1 MATKQEILSKLAAS
15 HEQRIS
21 KVLFDLEED
30 IIAQLQR
37 ATDGVPLTTEL
48 AIQLRPNLKQLIE
61 QNYLKE
67 GSRIISE
74 YDEVV
79 KGYMDYIRT
88 TPVSDKFKTLTKP
101 DLKIINQLKQL
112 SFSGFEDVANR
123 FLDTIATEIY
133 SSAITGKPFP
143 QVVENIRASING
155 VYRRSNEE
163 AVNRLVRIVEENRYS
178 DDPLAKKKYLDARKI
193 LHSKYAS
200 DIRGENMRKYANQ
213 IAHDSIMQF
222 DGQFTK
228 YKGQEAGINT
238 YKYTGTNITTTRQF
252 CRANLNEIK
261 TEEEWREVF
270 TGNWR
275 GKSGSDPFVNRG
287 GYRCRH
293 SLIPYDPAWDA
304 IEEVDKIKPRPK
316 KEGKPKSIVP
326 NVAIGSLLD
335 KGSDKLRKN
344 YEDEFNSQ
352 LTDQQKNIVNR
363 IIKPTKISRAKGGYV
378 ISRGGEF
385 LEVGELKAGYNIFDK
400 MTGGQGVK
408 SFVIAHEYGHHIDW
422 VTSGVKGKMWSQLN
436 DDFKKAIDKD
446 RRSFK
451 GENFKDLR
459 GVSKEGYY
467 IIDNDELKKVYD
479 DIAYRKEAYKEISR
493 IEIRD
498 GKRVRVK
505 YKLKRNI
512 NELRGDGY
520 AAISDIIDALTRGTF
535 MRKNGGMWGHGESY
549 YRKSG
554 NVEIEIFANLFSIK
568 HNEKAYNLAK
578 KYIPNTVNEFEKRL
592 KELES
597 F

>member
-133 SSAITGKPFP
+133 SSAVTGKPFP

-304 IEEVDKIKPRPK
+304 IEEVNKIKPRP
-316 KEGKPKSIVP
+316 EVKPKSVVPDIVIS
-326 NVAIGSLLD
+326 NLLTRGSKKTKAAYD
-335 KGSDKLRKN
+335 AD
-344 YEDEFNSQ
+344 FNSQ
-352 LTDQQKNIVNR
+352 LTDQQKNIVN
-363 IIKPTKISRAKGGYV
+363 K
-378 ISRGGEF
+378 
-385 LEVGELKAGYNIFDK
+385 FDK
-400 MTGGQGVK
+400 PNKIINGKKGYYTSYDGEMSAQLNAIDKNTYSELDGVK
-408 SFVIAHEYGHHIDW
+408 SFVITHEYGHHIDYITNGSKFEAW
-422 VTSGVKGKMWSQLN
+422 SETNKGFR
-436 DDFKKAIDKD
+436 DAIQKDK
-446 RRSFK
+446 RRFK
-451 GENFKDLR
+451 GT
-459 GVSKEGYY
+459 EGRFDY
-467 IIDNDELKKVYD
+467 IIDKEEYD
-479 DIAYRKEAYKEISR
+479 SLFDQIATKRLTPIYSKYDKTRKLTDLSIT
-493 IEIRD
+493 
-498 GKRVRVK
+498 
-505 YKLKRNI
+505 
-512 NELRGDGY
+512 ELREDGY
-520 AAISDIIDALTRGTF
+520 GEVSDIIDALAKGSFREGY
-535 MRKNGGMWGHGESY
+535 GAWGHKKSY
-549 YRKSG
+549 WARSG
-554 NVEIEIFANLFSIK
+554 AVEKEIFANLFSIR
-568 HNEKAYNLAK
+568 HNEKAYSLAK
-578 KYIPNTVNEFEKRL
+578 KIIPNTVKEFEKRL
-592 KELES
+592 DALERI
-597 F
+597 

>member
-48 AIQLRPNLKQLIE
+48 AIQLRPNLKTLIE

-101 DLKIINQLKQL
+101 DLVLINQLKQL

-133 SSAITGKPFP
+133 SSAVTGKPFP
-143 QVVENIRASING
+143 QIVENIRASING
-155 VYRRSNEE
+155 VYRRSNEA
-163 AVNRLVRIVEENRYS
+163 AVNRLVAIVEENRYS
-178 DDPLAKKKYLDARKI
+178 DDPIAKKKYLDARKI

-200 DIRGENMRKYANQ
+200 DIRGENMRKYASQ

-252 CRANLNEIK
+252 CRGQLNEIK
-261 TEEEWREVF
+261 SEEEWRDVF

-304 IEEVDKIKPRPK
+304 IPEVNKIKPRTK
-316 KEGKPKSIVP
+316 KELKPKSAVP
-326 NVAIGSLLD
+326 DVIIGGLLTR
-335 KGSDKLRKN
+335 GSDKVRKA
-344 YEDEFNSQ
+344 YQDEFNEQ
-352 LTDQQKNIVNR
+352 LTDQLKNIAN
-363 IIKPTKISRAKGGYV
+363 KYEYPQTISKGKGVYRWWKSEMVASSKAVSKMKGGDGVKSYV
-378 ISRGGEF
+378 IS
-385 LEVGELKAGYNIFDK
+385 
-400 MTGGQGVK
+400 
-408 SFVIAHEYGHHIDW
+408 HEYGHHIDY
-422 VTSGVKGKMWSQLN
+422 VTNNTRGVAWSESN
-436 DDFKKAIDKD
+436 KDFIEAIDKD
-446 RRSFK
+446 RKRFK
-451 GENFKDLR
+451 GKIVKDRRAGKSDL
-459 GVSKEGYY
+459 Y
-467 IIDNDELKKVYD
+467 IIDKEELDKVFDELAFKV
-479 DIAYRKEAYKEISR
+479 RKDVSR
-493 IEIRD
+493 ISYGREFITNRELTE
-498 GKRVRVK
+498 
-505 YKLKRNI
+505 LK
-512 NELRGDGY
+512 GDGF
-520 AAISDIIDALTRGTF
+520 ANISDIIDALTKGKF
-535 MRKNGGMWGHGESY
+535 ANDYQMWGHGESY
-549 YRKSG
+549 FGQLGR
-554 NVEIEIFANLFSIK
+554 VEKEIFANLFSLK
-568 HNEKAYNLAK
+568 HNEEAYNLAK
-578 KYIPNTVNEFEKRL
+578 KYIPNTVKQFEKRL
-592 KELES
+592 LELERL
-597 F
+597 

>member
-37 ATDGVPLTTEL
+37 ATDGVPLTTDL
-48 AIQLRPNLKQLIE
+48 AIQLRPNLKRLIE

-67 GSRIISE
+67 GSKIISE

-88 TPVSDKFKTLTKP
+88 TPVSAKFKTLTKP
-101 DLKIINQLKQL
+101 DLVLINQLKQL

-133 SSAITGKPFP
+133 SSAVTGKPFP

-200 DIRGENMRKYANQ
+200 DIRGDNMRKYANQ

-228 YKGQEAGINT
+228 HKGQEAGINT

-293 SLIPYDPAWDA
+293 SLIPYDPAWDVE
-304 IEEVDKIKPRPK
+304 EEVKQKVDNIKPKTKTVGNIP
-316 KEGKPKSIVP
+316 
-326 NVAIGSLLD
+326 
-335 KGSDKLRKN
+335 
-344 YEDEFNSQ
+344 
-352 LTDQQKNIVNR
+352 QKNIYSPFPNTNGNSVN
-363 IIKPTKISRAKGGYV
+363 KI
-378 ISRGGEF
+378 
-385 LEVGELKAGYNIFDK
+385 
-400 MTGGQGVK
+400 
-408 SFVIAHEYGHHIDW
+408 
-422 VTSGVKGKMWSQLN
+422 LN
-436 DDFKKAIDKD
+436 DLDGNEESTIRINNFINAIGIL
-446 RRSFK
+446 F
-451 GENFKDLR
+451 N
-459 GVSKEGYY
+459 GVAHP
-467 IIDNDELKKVYD
+467 L
-479 DIAYRKEAYKEISR
+479 
-493 IEIRD
+493 
-498 GKRVRVK
+498 
-505 YKLKRNI
+505 
-512 NELRGDGY
+512 
-520 AAISDIIDALTRGTF
+520 
-535 MRKNGGMWGHGESY
+535 
-549 YRKSG
+549 
-554 NVEIEIFANLFSIK
+554 
-568 HNEKAYNLAK
+568 
-578 KYIPNTVNEFEKRL
+578 
-592 KELES
+592 
-597 F
+597 

>member
-37 ATDGVPLTTEL
+37 ATDGVPLTTQL
-48 AIQLRPNLKQLIE
+48 AIQLRPNLKTLIK

-67 GSRIISE
+67 GSKIISE

-101 DLKIINQLKQL
+101 DLVLINQLKQL

-133 SSAITGKPFP
+133 SSAVTGKPFP

-163 AVNRLVRIVEENRYS
+163 AVNRLVRVIEENRYS
-178 DDPLAKKKYLDARKI
+178 DDPIAKSKYLNARKI

-200 DIRGENMRKYANQ
+200 DIRGDNMRKYANQ

-252 CRANLNEIK
+252 CRAQLNEIK

-293 SLIPYDPAWDA
+293 SLIPYDPAWDNMP
-304 IEEVDKIKPRPK
+304 EVKEKVGIVKPRPK
-316 KEGKPKSIVP
+316 EETKTSVVP
-326 NVAIGSLLD
+326 NIAIGKLLNR
-335 KGSDKLRKN
+335 GSDKVRKA

-352 LTDQQKNIVNR
+352 LTDQQKRIVNKFEKPS
-363 IIKPTKISRAKGGYV
+363 IIKNGKKGYYLVNDNELSAELNKINKAKNSPDE
-378 ISRGGEF
+378 I
-385 LEVGELKAGYNIFDK
+385 K
-400 MTGGQGVK
+400 GVK
-408 SFVIAHEYGHHIDW
+408 SFVIAHEYGHHIDYI
-422 VTSGVKGKMWSQLN
+422 TSGKRLRAWSQDN
-436 DDFKKAIDKD
+436 EDFKKAIQKDK
-446 RRSFK
+446 RRFK
-451 GENFKDLR
+451 GTNI
-459 GVSKEGYY
+459 V
-467 IIDNDELKKVYD
+467 
-479 DIAYRKEAYKEISR
+479 
-493 IEIRD
+493 D
-498 GKRVRVK
+498 GKIDPTNSK
-505 YKLKRNI
+505 DGYFSINDDDALDNI
-512 NELRGDGY
+512 FNDLATRTEVTITKGSYSYRRKFTELRQDGY
-520 AAISDIIDALTRGTF
+520 GEVSDIIDSLVKGKFRN
-535 MRKNGGMWGHGESY
+535 KYYMWGHTPSY
-549 YRKSG
+549 WG
-554 NVEIEIFANLFSIK
+554 NTGSVEVEIFANLFAIK
-568 HNEKAYNLAK
+568 HNEKAYNIAK
-578 KYIPNTVNEFEKRL
+578 KYIPNTVKEFEKRL
-592 KELES
+592 LELEGL
-597 F
+597 

>member
-67 GSRIISE
+67 GSKIISE

-101 DLKIINQLKQL
+101 DLVLINQLKQL

-133 SSAITGKPFP
+133 SSAVTGKPFP

-155 VYRRSNEE
+155 VYRRSNEA
-163 AVNRLVRIVEENRYS
+163 AVNRLVSIVEENRYS
-178 DDPLAKKKYLDARKI
+178 DDPIAKKKYLDARKI

-200 DIRGENMRKYANQ
+200 DIRGENMRKYASQ

-261 TEEEWREVF
+261 SEEEWRDVF

-304 IEEVDKIKPRPK
+304 EEKVKQKVNKIKDKTTITKSSYKNPIKKENINVVSAGIIQTELAKRIVKNANDKKYPRFDDGEYPIRFYNSLGKDGKVSLFGLNDKAASFVASIMDEIDELCDDLKIPRIRGISTTNDAIAMMGDGILYLNPKYFNDFIGTTIKRVSNYKLGTYKITSRRKVLGQDVPHNAFEYFEDELDKIRNT
-316 KEGKPKSIVP
+316 I
-326 NVAIGSLLD
+326 
-335 KGSDKLRKN
+335 
-344 YEDEFNSQ
+344 YH
-352 LTDQQKNIVNR
+352 
-363 IIKPTKISRAKGGYV
+363 
-378 ISRGGEF
+378 
-385 LEVGELKAGYNIFDK
+385 EL
-400 MTGGQGVK
+400 
-408 SFVIAHEYGHHIDW
+408 GHH
-422 VTSGVKGKMWSQLN
+422 VSQYLN
-436 DDFKKAIDKD
+436 ANLENYKKLGMKYYMTY
-446 RRSFK
+446 R
-451 GENFKDLR
+451 N
-459 GVSKEGYY
+459 GY
-467 IIDNDELKKVYD
+467 
-479 DIAYRKEAYKEISR
+479 
-493 IEIRD
+493 
-498 GKRVRVK
+498 KRVRGK
-505 YKLKRNI
+505 IY
-512 NELRGDGY
+512 
-520 AAISDIIDALTRGTF
+520 STRY
-535 MRKNGGMWGHGESY
+535 M
-549 YRKSG
+549 
-554 NVEIEIFANLFSIK
+554 
-568 HNEKAYNLAK
+568 
-578 KYIPNTVNEFEKRL
+578 L
-592 KELES
+592 KETEEWNAENFSLYHMNRKDLVDPKWIKYYEEQIK
-597 F
+597 

>member
-37 ATDGVPLTTEL
+37 ATDGVPLTTQL
-48 AIQLRPNLKQLIE
+48 AIQLRPNLKTLIE

-67 GSRIISE
+67 GSKIISE

-79 KGYMDYIRT
+79 KSFMDFTRT
-88 TPVSDKFKTLTKP
+88 IPDNLVSPKFKTLTKP
-101 DLKIINQLKQL
+101 DLVLINQLKQL

-133 SSAITGKPFP
+133 SSAVTGKPFP

-155 VYRRSNEE
+155 VYRRSNEA
-163 AVNRLVRIVEENRYS
+163 AVNRLVAIVEENRYS

-200 DIRGENMRKYANQ
+200 DIRGDNMRKYANQ

-228 YKGQEAGINT
+228 HKGQEAGINT

-261 TEEEWREVF
+261 SEEEWREVF

-304 IEEVDKIKPRPK
+304 IEEFNKIEPRPK
-316 KEGKPKSIVP
+316 TEAKPRSAVP
-326 NVAIGSLLD
+326 DVAIASLLN
-335 KGSDKLRKN
+335 KGSDKVRKA
-344 YEDEFNSQ
+344 YQDEFNDQ
-352 LTDQQKNIVNR
+352 LTDQQKIIVNKLE
-363 IIKPTKISRAKGGYV
+363 KPETISKGKGVYRYRSGELVANSNAVSKMKGG
-378 ISRGGEF
+378 
-385 LEVGELKAGYNIFDK
+385 D
-400 MTGGQGVK
+400 GVK
-408 SFVIAHEYGHHIDW
+408 SFVISHEYGHHIDYI
-422 VTSGVKGKMWSQLN
+422 TSGKKNEFWSAN
-436 DDFKKAIDKD
+436 NENFKKAIDKD
-446 RRSFK
+446 RRRFK

-459 GVSKEGYY
+459 TGKDDYY
-467 IIDNDELKKVYD
+467 LIDRQELDKIFDDLAFKKDVFLTKKRYGSVFKYSARITELKD
-479 DIAYRKEAYKEISR
+479 DGFAS
-493 IEIRD
+493 
-498 GKRVRVK
+498 
-505 YKLKRNI
+505 L
-512 NELRGDGY
+512 
-520 AAISDIIDALTRGTF
+520 SDIIDALTRGSF
-535 MRKNGGMWGHGESY
+535 QKDYHMWGHGRSY
-549 YRKSG
+549 YNRRG
-554 NVEIEIFANLFSIK
+554 YIEMEIFANLFAIR

-578 KYIPNTVNEFEKRL
+578 KYIPNTVEEFEKRL
-592 KELES
+592 LELERL
-597 F
+597 

>member
-37 ATDGVPLTTEL
+37 ATDGVPLTTQL
-48 AIQLRPNLKQLIE
+48 AIQLRPNLKTLIE

-67 GSRIISE
+67 GSKIISE

-79 KGYMDYIRT
+79 KSFMDFTRT
-88 TPVSDKFKTLTKP
+88 IPDNLVSPKFKTLTKP
-101 DLKIINQLKQL
+101 DLVLINQLKQL

-133 SSAITGKPFP
+133 SSAVTGKPFP

-155 VYRRSNEE
+155 VYRRSNEA
-163 AVNRLVRIVEENRYS
+163 AVNRLVAIVEDNRYS

-200 DIRGENMRKYANQ
+200 DIRGDNMRKYANQ

-228 YKGQEAGINT
+228 HKGQEAGIDT

-261 TEEEWREVF
+261 TEEEWREIF

-304 IEEVDKIKPRPK
+304 IDEFNKIEPRPK
-316 KEGKPKSIVP
+316 TEVKPRSVVP
-326 NVAIGSLLD
+326 DVAIASLLN
-335 KGSDKLRKN
+335 KGSDKVRKA
-344 YEDEFNSQ
+344 YQDEFNEQ
-352 LTDQQKNIVNR
+352 LTDQQKIIVDKLE
-363 IIKPTKISRAKGGYV
+363 KPSQISKGKGVYYNFSKRMVASSNAVSKMKGG
-378 ISRGGEF
+378 
-385 LEVGELKAGYNIFDK
+385 N
-400 MTGGQGVK
+400 GVK
-408 SFVIAHEYGHHIDW
+408 SFVISHEYGHHIDYVSNNIKGSAW
-422 VTSGVKGKMWSQLN
+422 SETNDNFIKAIEKDRKRFKGKIVPDRRAGI
-436 DDFKKAIDKD
+436 DDLYVIERQELDKIFDDLAFKKDVNLTTT
-446 RRSFK
+446 RRGITYK
-451 GENFKDLR
+451 
-459 GVSKEGYY
+459 YTAQ
-467 IIDNDELKKVYD
+467 ITELKD
-479 DIAYRKEAYKEISR
+479 DGFAS
-493 IEIRD
+493 
-498 GKRVRVK
+498 V
-505 YKLKRNI
+505 
-512 NELRGDGY
+512 
-520 AAISDIIDALTRGTF
+520 SDIVDALTRGTF
-535 MRKNGGMWGHGESY
+535 QSNYHMWGHGERY
-549 YRKSG
+549 YIRRGSVPK
-554 NVEIEIFANLFSIK
+554 EIFANLFSIRN
-568 HNEKAYNLAK
+568 NEKAYNLAK
-578 KYIPNTVNEFEKRL
+578 KYIPNTVEEFEKRL
-592 KELES
+592 LELEGL
-597 F
+597 